1 MVALDKN
8 FIACLYTVFH
18 IKVHVPHLMVC
29 KIKCK
34 IKDASRLHKK
44 SCIFISCKFNNA
56 IRNDKLSTNLLTQ
69 TTDYVLSLLCHK

>member
-1 MVALDKN
+1 MIALDKN

-34 IKDASRLHKK
+34 IKDASGTGYT
-44 SCIFISCKFNNA
+44 CIFISCKFNNA

>member
-1 MVALDKN
+1 MIALDKN

-34 IKDASRLHKK
+34 IEMHRGYT
-44 SCIFISCKFNNA
+44 CIFISCKFNNA

-69 TTDYVLSLLCHK
+69 TTDYVLSLLCHM